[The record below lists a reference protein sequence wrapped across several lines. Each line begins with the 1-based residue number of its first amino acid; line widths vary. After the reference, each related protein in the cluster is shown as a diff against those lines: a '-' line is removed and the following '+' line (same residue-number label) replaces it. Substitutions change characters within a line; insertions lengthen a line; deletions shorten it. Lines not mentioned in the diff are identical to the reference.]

1 MEWVRRNFIALV
13 IVAALIGS
21 FIVQSHEADLANTAT
36 RVDNIASCVR
46 ENARSALNVAWEGE
60 VVTRSQ
66 EQANEA
72 RQPSAALVRPFE
84 RLARGA
90 EAYLA
95 IARYIKNPTKAT
107 ETEVVVLNNGT
118 TASVLTPH
126 ATGLIEKGCVLA
138 FHGKP
143 SEAVTPPI
151 PVHRVLDPNRESQQ
165 NK

>member
-1 MEWVRRNFIALV
+1 MRTRSRGLSMEWVRRNFIALV

-21 FIVQSHEADLANTAT
+21 FLVQSHETEVAKTET
-36 RVDNIASCVR
+36 RIDNIASCVR

-90 EAYLA
+90 EAYL
-95 IARYIKNPTKAT
+95 
-107 ETEVVVLNNGT
+107 
-118 TASVLTPH
+118 
-126 ATGLIEKGCVLA
+126 
-138 FHGKP
+138 
-143 SEAVTPPI
+143 
-151 PVHRVLDPNRESQQ
+151 
-165 NK
+165 